1 MTLPNQP
8 KRMPTLNGKILAV
21 YPGQGSQYTG
31 MCRSLLGEFPYVREM
46 FEQVEELFGMR
57 IRHLCLAAN
66 RKELM
71 QTMNTQPCLFA
82 VSMAY
87 QTVLQKE
94 AGFRADL
101 YAGHSLGEYS
111 ALTASGKLQLETACR
126 LVKLRGQVMQTLVGK
141 GEMLA
146 VIGGNLATVE
156 RCLREVEEN
165 SGEIVDLANYNSPK
179 QLVVSGT
186 ALGIRTVEERF
197 NELDIKC
204 IRVPVSAP
212 FHSRLMSE
220 VERELQE
227 VIMATDFIDNDNLV
241 IANYRGEI
249 ARYEADFLV
258 KQISSPVHWI
268 KTIDSASDYGCNI
281 CVEVGPKRILTSLL
295 RSFPAWQDKKSYP
308 LENSLR
314 EFLKILS

>member
-1 MTLPNQP
+1 MNS
-8 KRMPTLNGKILAV
+8 KILAV

-31 MCRSLLGEFPYVREM
+31 MCRSLLGDFPYIKEM

-94 AGFRADL
+94 AGFHADL

-126 LVKLRGQVMQTLVGK
+126 LVKLRGQVMQALVGK

-146 VIGGNLATVE
+146 VIAGNLATVE
-156 RCLREVEEN
+156 RCLKEVEDR

-186 ALGIRTVEERF
+186 ALGIRAVEEQL

-212 FHSRLMSE
+212 FHSRLMSDAE
-220 VERELQE
+220 QELQE
-227 VIMATDFIDNDNLV
+227 VIMTTEFVDNDNLV
-241 IANYRGEI
+241 IANYLGEI
-249 ARYEADFLV
+249 VPYEANFLV

-268 KTIDSASDYGCNI
+268 KTIASAIAYGCNI

-295 RSFPAWQDKKSYP
+295 RSFPAWQEKKSYP

>member
-1 MTLPNQP
+1 MNS
-8 KRMPTLNGKILAV
+8 KILAV

-31 MCRSLLGEFPYVREM
+31 MCRSLLGDFPYIKEV

-87 QTVLQKE
+87 QTVLQRE

-111 ALTASGKLQLETACR
+111 ALTASGKLQLETACQ
-126 LVKLRGQVMQTLVGK
+126 LVKLRGQVMQALVGK

-146 VIGGNLATVE
+146 VVAGNLATIE
-156 RCLREVEEN
+156 RCLREVEDS

-186 ALGIRTVEERF
+186 ALGIRAVEEQL
-197 NELDIKC
+197 NELGIKC

-212 FHSRLMSE
+212 FHSRLMSDAE
-220 VERELQE
+220 QELRE
-227 VIMATDFIDNDNLV
+227 VIMATEFIDNDNLV

-249 ARYEADFLV
+249 VPYEADFLV

-268 KTIDSASDYGCNI
+268 KTIDSAIDYGCDI

-295 RSFPAWQDKKSYP
+295 RSFPAWQDRKSYP

-314 EFLKILS
+314 EFLKILP